1 MSGANWNCKTD
12 EERERLLQTTSA
24 LGWKTRPYYVT
35 GCQCVAGCDAC
46 RPPPENAAAYLV
58 WRDNPAAYCRSR
70 DIADLQSAT
79 ALPAFAPWYYYPPL
93 Q

>member
-1 MSGANWNCKTD
+1 MSGAGWNCKTD

-46 RPPPENAAAYLV
+46 RPPPEDAVAYLV
-58 WRDNPAAYCRSR
+58 WRDNPRVYYETR
-70 DIADLQSAT
+70 DSVAPQTAPAT
-79 ALPAFAPWYYYPPL
+79 PTPAPWHYYPPL
-93 Q
+93 P